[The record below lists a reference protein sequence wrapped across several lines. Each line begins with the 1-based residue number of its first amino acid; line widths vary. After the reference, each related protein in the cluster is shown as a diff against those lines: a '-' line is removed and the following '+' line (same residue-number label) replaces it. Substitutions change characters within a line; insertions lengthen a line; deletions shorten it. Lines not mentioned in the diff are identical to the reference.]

1 MSGRGS
7 NAESILNYVEGKK
20 LNFNVKII
28 ICNNKNALGIEML
41 KKYNFNNKVLDLKSY
56 NNIKE
61 YNLDL
66 EKNLDP
72 QSNEFLILC
81 GYMSKV
87 PDHIIKSYNG
97 NIINIHPS
105 LLPKYKGLN
114 THEKVINNNEKFHG
128 CSTHFVTSNID
139 DGPIIAQYSIPINEK
154 DDANS
159 ISKKLLP
166 FEHKLYFRT
175 LKMIEEKKIRLSN
188 NKVIFDNKILNQP
201 ISFS

>member
-1 MSGRGS
+1 
-7 NAESILNYVEGKK
+7 
-20 LNFNVKII
+20 
-28 ICNNKNALGIEML
+28 ML
-41 KKYNFNNKVLDLKSY
+41 KKYNFKTKVLDMKSY
-56 NNIKE
+56 NNTKK

-72 QSNEFLILC
+72 QGNELLILC

-114 THEKVINNNEKFHG
+114 THEKVISNNEKFHG

-139 DGPIIAQYSIPINEK
+139 DGPIIAQYSIHVSDK

-159 ISKKLLP
+159 IARKLLP
-166 FEHKLYFRT
+166 FEHKLYYKT
-175 LKMIEEKKIRLSN
+175 LKMIEEKRIRLN
-188 NKVIFDNKILNQP
+188 NNEILLDDKILNQP
-201 ISFS
+201 ILFS

>member
-7 NAESILNYVEGKK
+7 NTESILNYIDSKK

-28 ICNNKNALGIEML
+28 ICNNKGALGIEML
-41 KKYNFNNKVLDLKSY
+41 KKYNFNNKVLDVKSY
-56 NNIKE
+56 NNLKE
-61 YNLDL
+61 YNVDL

-72 QSNEFLILC
+72 QRDELLILC

-139 DGPIIAQYSIPINEK
+139 DGPIIAQYSIPINDK

-166 FEHKLYFRT
+166 FEHKLYFKT
-175 LKMIEEKKIRLSN
+175 LKMIEEKRIRLSN
-188 NKVIFDNKILNQP
+188 NKIIFDDKILNQP
-201 ISFS
+201 ILFS